1 MDLDL
6 ALDQTLSLLG
16 GRLRDAGGAALGAA
30 DAVPLL
36 LDDTVDAAEASR
48 ALAGGRRVAI
58 VVGPSGQGPLRLL
71 SWLAQRPGLAAARR
85 RLAGLGATRLRAI
98 AVVPGRESLFLLY
111 ELDGRARA
119 YAETH
124 LLVGAVPSAPVRMAK
139 SLLRLVAGVDVA
151 AEFVIVVGE
160 RA

>member
-6 ALDQTLSLLG
+6 ALEQTLSLLG
-16 GRLRDAGGAALGAA
+16 GRLRDAGGATLGAA
-30 DAVPLL
+30 TAVPLL
-36 LDDTVDAAEASR
+36 LDDTVDASEAARVLS
-48 ALAGGRRVAI
+48 AGQRVAI
-58 VVGPSGQGPLRLL
+58 VVGPSGQGPLRVL
-71 SWLAQRPGLAAARR
+71 SWLAQRRGLAAARR
-85 RLAGLGATRLRAI
+85 RLTRLGATRVRAI

-119 YAETH
+119 YAESH
-124 LLVGAVPSAPVRMAK
+124 LLIGAVPAAWVRMVK
-139 SLLRLVAGVDVA
+139 SVLRLAAGVDIA